1 MWLQES
7 IKRGN
12 NLKDHYTMEGVDILI
27 KDALPEGV
35 SAGFVFEYIST
46 RVPFFLM
53 NNIDIIYIGIF
64 PEMKERDINAYYEND
79 AIFVTCEQEDEM
91 DMIEDIVHEISHAV
105 EKYNEEFIYGSGTLQ
120 REFLAK
126 RERLAS
132 LLSQKYK
139 VPSNFTVDSEY
150 DKNIDDFLFREVGYD
165 ALNQICVNIFP
176 SGYSATSISE
186 YWAIGFEEMFLG
198 DRMKLKNLCPVLYSR
213 MAGLIKEL
221 SENT

>member
-12 NLKDHYTMEGVDILI
+12 NLKDHYTMEGVDIVI

-35 SAGFVFEYIST
+35 SASFVFEYISA

-53 NNIDIIYIGIF
+53 NNVDIIYVGLF

-79 AIFVTCEQEDEM
+79 AIFVTSEQEDEM
-91 DMIEDIVHEISHAV
+91 DMIEDIIHEISHAV

-132 LLSQKYK
+132 LLSQKHK
-139 VPSNFTVDSEY
+139 VPSNFSVDSEY

-198 DRMKLKNLCPVLYSR
+198 DRSRLRDLCPVLYSR
-213 MAGLIKEL
+213 MSGLIKEL